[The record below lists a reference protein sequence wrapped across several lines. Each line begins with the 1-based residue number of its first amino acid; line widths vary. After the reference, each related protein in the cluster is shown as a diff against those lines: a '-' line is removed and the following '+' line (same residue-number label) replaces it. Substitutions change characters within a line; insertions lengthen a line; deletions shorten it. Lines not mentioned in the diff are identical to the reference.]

1 MNVPYLIS
9 QKALEDLDS
18 IWQYTFFQWSEKQA
32 DKYYNLLID
41 KILYLSANIE
51 TGRKI
56 DHIRTGYRSYN
67 VESHI
72 IFYTITTNGKIP
84 AKKIFVDVYTDWCG
98 WCKRMDATTFSHSV
112 INKDYGI
119 YRNNMLLS

>member
-1 MNVPYLIS
+1 MPYFIS

-41 KILYLSANIE
+41 KILYLSSNLEA
-51 TGRKI
+51 GRKI
-56 DHIRTGYRSYN
+56 DHIKTGYRSYG

-72 IFYTITTNGKIP
+72 IFYTVAVNGIITIIRILHQK
-84 AKKIFVDVYTDWCG
+84 
-98 WCKRMDATTFSHSV
+98 MDLP
-112 INKDYGI
+112 N
-119 YRNNMLLS
+119 RLNE